1 MRTRRTRG
9 PARRGAFCQAGANSK
24 PAIIRACSKARSHR
38 RQKPAD
44 HFGRRFAIDP
54 LVLSVITRDA
64 ADHSNASQL
73 ASETATMY
81 VPTANETMRPSRT
94 DSVIFCTS
102 SENTCRPTVLEP
114 LLSLHVREAYEDRT
128 MRREYRGRQRNN
140 NIKTF
145 PYEPLVMGGRLVMP
159 AELQRVHR
167 AVLGGAQIT
176 DDMRAVVEKRWPEL
190 IAKLPPRS
198 G

>member
-1 MRTRRTRG
+1 
-9 PARRGAFCQAGANSK
+9 
-24 PAIIRACSKARSHR
+24 
-38 RQKPAD
+38 
-44 HFGRRFAIDP
+44 
-54 LVLSVITRDA
+54 
-64 ADHSNASQL
+64 
-73 ASETATMY
+73 MY
-81 VPTANETMRPSRT
+81 VPTVNETMRSSRT
-94 DSVIFCTS
+94 DSVIFCTLFG
-102 SENTCRPTVLEP
+102 EYLQADCLGT

-167 AVLGGAQIT
+167 AALGGAQIT

>member
-1 MRTRRTRG
+1 
-9 PARRGAFCQAGANSK
+9 
-24 PAIIRACSKARSHR
+24 
-38 RQKPAD
+38 
-44 HFGRRFAIDP
+44 
-54 LVLSVITRDA
+54 
-64 ADHSNASQL
+64 
-73 ASETATMY
+73 MY

-198 G
+198 GYGPKLREALRRTACRLTLLFRGLGRLPNLFPDLVPILTPCGGRSSLTVCNLLDQPKPD

>member
-1 MRTRRTRG
+1 
-9 PARRGAFCQAGANSK
+9 
-24 PAIIRACSKARSHR
+24 
-38 RQKPAD
+38 
-44 HFGRRFAIDP
+44 
-54 LVLSVITRDA
+54 
-64 ADHSNASQL
+64 
-73 ASETATMY
+73 
-81 VPTANETMRPSRT
+81 
-94 DSVIFCTS
+94 
-102 SENTCRPTVLEP
+102 
-114 LLSLHVREAYEDRT
+114 

-140 NIKTF
+140 NTKTF

-176 DDMRAVVEKRWPEL
+176 DDMRAVVEKRWPDL